1 MKIKVFILVPVSSPH
16 TCPQSPSEMERIQNL
31 RGKGSHT
38 MEGAGIPSDHIENCW
53 STGHYL
59 SKNKM
64 PLVLIH
70 GGFEVHVS
78 LELVVL

>member
-1 MKIKVFILVPVSSPH
+1 
-16 TCPQSPSEMERIQNL
+16 
-31 RGKGSHT
+31 

-70 GGFEVHVS
+70 GGFEVHVF